1 MGMFLKCN
9 IGQAAVMELPHCANN
24 MLLINL
30 SRPISI
36 VIHFSIRSE
45 NYLTDSNILR
55 YIYYALSS
63 LSVAQN
69 RVQIQFN
76 VKI

>member
-1 MGMFLKCN
+1 MFLKCN
-9 IGQAAVMELPHCANN
+9 IWQVAVMEVTHCAND

-30 SRPISI
+30 SRPIYI
-36 VIHFSIRSE
+36 VIHFSIRSD
-45 NYLTDSNILR
+45 NYLTGSNIILC

-63 LSVAQN
+63 LSVAKN
-69 RVQIQFN
+69 RIQIQFN